1 MIPRTSPCFCVPD
14 TFGSEADIIMTSFP
28 NHLQPQVS
36 NCWCSRLLTLLTSH
50 TWPQQAPVFFLFF
63 VLLFVLCHF
72 SSETNCC
79 LIFKLPSQAWLHAV
93 VWNIS
98 LLLADW
104 WSVLGLVGEFGG
116 YYRQGGLQTV
126 FITNFPCA
134 RQGFY
139 TPKHSVRMHNLTP
152 GP

>member
-1 MIPRTSPCFCVPD
+1 MIPRTSLCFCVPD

-36 NCWCSRLLTLLTSH
+36 NCWCSRLLTLLT
-50 TWPQQAPVFFLFF
+50 WPQQAPVFFIFFFLFYF
-63 VLLFVLCHF
+63 SFFAIFPQKLIAALF
-72 SSETNCC
+72 SSFPHRHSFMLLSET
-79 LIFKLPSQAWLHAV
+79 
-93 VWNIS
+93 S
-98 LLLADW
+98 LCFLADW

-139 TPKHSVRMHNLTP
+139 PPKHSVHMHSLTP